1 MWHDSLT
8 TPAPTQPPPKRAF
21 RCVGRV
27 HDASTTLPPQA
38 LPAEGDSLLYA
49 VPVCAPY
56 SALSARELGAEL
68 AAVES
73 ASSRRQL

>member
-1 MWHDSLT
+1 MWGVSAT
-8 TPAPTQPPPKRAF
+8 RPPLA
-21 RCVGRV
+21 
-27 HDASTTLPPQA
+27 PPQA

>member
-1 MWHDSLT
+1 M
-8 TPAPTQPPPKRAF
+8 
-21 RCVGRV
+21 GRV
-27 HDASTTLPPQA
+27 GDASTTRPPCLKA